1 MGYVRKAHWAVWNGF
16 LSAIIDRY
24 WPPCTDAAGDCITSN
39 EEKVVGGQSQGNDQ
53 QDHGNKAPKV
63 PPLSLVQP
71 DSKPI
76 VDPPDARVKSLDILE
91 LLANGK
97 IDLQDLDKKDPDA
110 IMKVRLNEVEVS
122 RRITFDP
129 LRSNGAN
136 ATVMKGSDPIA
147 QSYVRVSTPS

>member
-1 MGYVRKAHWAVWNGF
+1 MRKAHWAVWNGF
-16 LSAIIDRY
+16 LGAIIDRY
-24 WPPCTDAAGDCITSN
+24 WPPCADAAGDCITSN
-39 EEKVVGGQSQGNDQ
+39 KVKVEEGQSQGNDQ
-53 QDHGNKAPKV
+53 QEQENKAPKV
-63 PPLSLVQP
+63 PPLSLVEP

-76 VDPPDARVKSLDILE
+76 VDPPNARVKSIEILE

-97 IDLQDLDKKDPDA
+97 IDLKDLDSKDSDT
-110 IMKVRLNEVEVS
+110 IMKDRLNEVEVS

-129 LRSNGAN
+129 LRANGAN